1 MSIPQL
7 HLLNV
12 VKSLQ
17 LTKKGK
23 TRIHGKLML
32 SVLMWVVVVLCLLAI
47 TFASFLEDINLIGSG
62 CIFEKGIVL

>member
-1 MSIPQL
+1 
-7 HLLNV
+7 
-12 VKSLQ
+12 
-17 LTKKGK
+17 
-23 TRIHGKLML
+23 ML